1 MKTVKLQFEEQTNV
15 YREHERKG
23 RKKMMTFLMIKNYLN
38 SLQSE
43 EGQGLAEY
51 ALIIVLVSIAV
62 VITLGTLGDTV
73 NGVFEGI
80 VGELAPA

>member
-1 MKTVKLQFEEQTNV
+1 MLQIWMVLNTVLGNLK
-15 YREHERKG
+15 
-23 RKKMMTFLMIKNYLN
+23 
-38 SLQSE
+38 SE
-43 EGQGLAEY
+43 KGQGLAEY

-73 NGVFEGI
+73 NGVFESI

>member
-1 MKTVKLQFEEQTNV
+1 
-15 YREHERKG
+15 
-23 RKKMMTFLMIKNYLN
+23 MMTFLMIKNYLS

-73 NGVFEGI
+73 NGVFESI